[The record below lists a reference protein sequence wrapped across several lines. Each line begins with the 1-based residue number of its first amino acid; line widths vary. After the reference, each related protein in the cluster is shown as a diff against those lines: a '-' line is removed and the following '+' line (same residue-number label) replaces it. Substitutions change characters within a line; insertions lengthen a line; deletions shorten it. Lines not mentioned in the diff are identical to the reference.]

1 MVEDGSLKGTVHSKW
16 KIMASTTVKK
26 CMLSNSFFLMVLGLP
41 NDKSSSL
48 HHSTS
53 FLRVR
58 SDRNSNCTVSQC
70 CILLTVFS
78 FTPKYIITSLLLML
92 FLSDF
97 LPLGDLSPDTGLLQ
111 MLLKWLHSVVIICG
125 TLWKLVPCQ
134 GLPTRHSLSAMCFCA
149 WNCLSGDLLCES
161 RSCDRTWSCRQLFL
175 SSCWCCRNIL
185 HLYWPCRAQ

>member
-1 MVEDGSLKGTVHSKW
+1 
-16 KIMASTTVKK
+16 
-26 CMLSNSFFLMVLGLP
+26 MLSNFFFLMVLGLA

-70 CILLTVFS
+70 CILLRVFS
-78 FTPKYIITSLLLML
+78 FTPKYIITSLLFML

-161 RSCDRTWSCRQLFL
+161 RSCDRTWSCTRQLFL
-175 SSCWCCRNIL
+175 STCWYCRNIL